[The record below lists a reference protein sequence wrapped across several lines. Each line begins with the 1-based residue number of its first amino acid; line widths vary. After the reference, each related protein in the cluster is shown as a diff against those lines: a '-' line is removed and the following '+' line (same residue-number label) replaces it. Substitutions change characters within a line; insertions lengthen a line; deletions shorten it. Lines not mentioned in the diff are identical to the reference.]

1 VGRYVL
7 DGKCR
12 SCGVTSEGNRF
23 VSYLDD
29 YPLSWQHL
37 VEVLPDGVA
46 LVDEH
51 GAVRYAN
58 ERLVA
63 MSGYSLAQLV
73 GQQLAALVPSTDA
86 PAKAVRRRR
95 RSVAATSDERSAT
108 ERMLVRADEV
118 EVAVTVSLSPLTA
131 DDRAWVL
138 VIVRDDSERR
148 MAERLRAEMELRF
161 RLAFEDN
168 MAPMIFTDLEDRVMA
183 ANDAF
188 CQMIGFPLDEV
199 IGFDSKP
206 FTFPEDIGI
215 TEESLRHSIEEVAEQ
230 TRYVKRYRHKNG
242 RLIWVEV
249 SRSPALDDD
258 GRILYFVISE
268 RDITDR
274 VNRDMVL
281 RLRSEVNRVALSAST
296 ELEFLQQVCDVLVD
310 VGGYALAWVAITP
323 AVDNGGVEIVCAAG
337 ATEYLYGP
345 MASWWG
351 TPESGNGIAGQ
362 ALRTNL
368 SQVVNEPALTAMHEP
383 WRERADQFGF
393 GSWVAIPDEYGSRR
407 AALVVYDHKV
417 MAFDQTTVEGLE
429 EIVRESELAVVHVRS
444 VNETAAAL
452 EETTLAMKELHEAE
466 YALGESE
473 RRFRLAFEDNMAP
486 MVFSDLEDRAIA
498 VNDAFCRMVGFEREE
513 LMGKDSKQF
522 TFPED
527 VGITEEHHARLSG
540 DGTEQI
546 RYVKR
551 YLRKDGRVIVSE
563 VSRSAARD
571 ESGNTLYFV
580 SSERDVTEE
589 HALTEQLSH
598 QALHDPLTGLANR
611 VLFEDRLLQAHAR
624 SVRDQGIGAVL
635 LLDLDDFKGVN
646 DTHGHLVGD
655 QLLTGIAR
663 RFEMVTRSSDT
674 LCRFGGDEFLY
685 LAEGLDDAEEAEEVA
700 RRLLATLEV
709 PFSFDGLH
717 LAQHASIGIVVWDAL
732 STDSAEFVQN
742 ADVALY
748 EAKAQQ
754 RGGYAVFTPSMHQKA
769 ISRFEIVQEL
779 RHALQVGELSM
790 HYQPIVDLA
799 TTDVVGFEALMRWDH
814 PDRGWV
820 APSVFIPLAEQS
832 ELILELGK
840 FALREAVTAA
850 SSWERSGPSE
860 IPAYVSVNLSAHQFR
875 DPGLVA
881 MIEEAL
887 ATSGLAAER
896 LIIEITERA
905 ALIDV
910 NESVSV
916 IQDLDQLGVGI
927 ALDDFGTGYSS
938 LSYLA
943 LLHPRVIKID
953 QSFVSPVHGSRRND
967 TLLETMISLGNKLDM
982 TMLAEGIETSEQLE
996 LLRDLGCELGQGFLF
1011 SAAVPAKEI
1020 AHMLDLAPNNWSI
1033 GSAS

>member
-1 VGRYVL
+1 V
-7 DGKCR
+7 
-12 SCGVTSEGNRF
+12 N
-23 VSYLDD
+23 YLDEF
-29 YPLSWQHL
+29 PLSWQHL

-51 GAVRYAN
+51 GAIRYAN

-63 MSGYSLAQLV
+63 MSGYSLEQLV
-73 GQQLAALVPSTDA
+73 GQQLTVLVPTLAA
-86 PAKAVRRRR
+86 PAKTAKRKK
-95 RSVAATSDERSAT
+95 RSAT
-108 ERMLVRADEV
+108 TTRDEPSGAERKLVRAV
-118 EVAVTVSLSPLTA
+118 EGELAVTVSYSPLTA

-138 VIVRDDSERR
+138 VIVRDDSDRR
-148 MAERLRAEMELRF
+148 LAERSRAEMEMRF

-168 MAPMIFTDLEDRVMA
+168 MAPMIFTDREDRVMA

-188 CQMIGFPLDEV
+188 CQMVGLTIDEV
-199 IGFDSKP
+199 LGFDSKP

-215 TEESLRHSIEEVAEQ
+215 TEESLRHSIHEVAEQ
-230 TRYVKRYRHKNG
+230 TRYVKRYMHKSG

-249 SRSPALDDD
+249 SRSPALDDE

-296 ELEFLQQVCDVLVD
+296 ELEFLQQLCDVLVG
-310 VGGYALAWVAITP
+310 VGGYALAWIAIIP
-323 AVDNGGVEIVCAAG
+323 VVDNGGAEIVCAAG
-337 ATEYLYGP
+337 ATDYLYGDQ
-345 MASWWG
+345 ASWWG
-351 TPESGNGIAGQ
+351 TPESGRGIAGR
-362 ALRTNL
+362 ALRTNVTE
-368 SQVVNEPALTAMHEP
+368 VVNDSTDTEMVGD
-383 WRERADQFGF
+383 WRERSEQFGF
-393 GSWVAIPDEYGSRR
+393 RSWAAIPDSYGSRR
-407 AALVVYDHKV
+407 AALLVHDYRPFT
-417 MAFDQTTVEGLE
+417 FDQTTVQGLE

-444 VNETAAAL
+444 VNRTAAAL
-452 EETTLAMKELHEAE
+452 EETTLAVKELHEAE
-466 YALGESE
+466 HALGESE

-513 LMGKDSKQF
+513 LLGKDSKQF

-527 VGITEEHHARLSG
+527 VGITEENHARLSV
-540 DGTEQI
+540 DSTEQI
-546 RYVKR
+546 RYEKR
-551 YLRKDGRVIVSE
+551 YLRKDGRVIISE

-571 ESGNTLYFV
+571 EAGNTLYFV

-589 HALTEQLSH
+589 RGLTEQLSH

-611 VLFEDRLLQAHAR
+611 VLFDDRLLQAHAR
-624 SVRDQGIGAVL
+624 CVRDQGIGAVL

-655 QLLTGIAR
+655 QLLMGIAR

-685 LAEGLDDAEEAEEVA
+685 LAEGLASAEEAEEVA
-700 RRLLATLEV
+700 RRLLATLDV

-748 EAKAQQ
+748 EAKALK

-799 TTDVVGFEALMRWDH
+799 TTDVVGFEALMRWEH
-814 PDRGWV
+814 PERGWV
-820 APSVFIPLAEQS
+820 APSIFIPLAEQS

-850 SSWERSGPSE
+850 SSWEPSGPGQNL
-860 IPAYVSVNLSAHQFR
+860 AYVSVNLSAHQFR

-881 MIEEAL
+881 IIEEAL
-887 ATSGLAAER
+887 GTSGLAADR
-896 LIIEITERA
+896 LVIEITERA

-916 IQDLDQLGVGI
+916 IQHLDQLGIGI

-953 QSFVSPVHGSRRND
+953 QSFVSPVDASRSND
-967 TLLETMISLGNKLDM
+967 ALLETMISLGNKLDM
-982 TMLAEGIETSEQLE
+982 TMLAEGIETVAQLE

-1011 SAAVPAKEI
+1011 SPAVPAKEI
-1020 AHMLDLAPNNWSI
+1020 AHMLDLGPSNWNVES
-1033 GSAS
+1033 GA

>member
-1 VGRYVL
+1 
-7 DGKCR
+7 
-12 SCGVTSEGNRF
+12 
-23 VSYLDD
+23 VSYLDE

-46 LVDEH
+46 LVDE
-51 GAVRYAN
+51 GGDIRYAN
-58 ERLVA
+58 ERLITL
-63 MSGYSLAQLV
+63 SGYSLEQLV
-73 GQQLAALVPSTDA
+73 GLAVAELVPSGDV
-86 PAKAVRRRR
+86 PARAARRKRR
-95 RSVAATSDERSAT
+95 AVAAATDERSGA
-108 ERMLVRADEV
+108 ERHLVRVDGGDV
-118 EVAVTVSLSPLTA
+118 PVTVSVSPLTIA
-131 DDRAWVL
+131 ERAWRL
-138 VIVRDDSERR
+138 VIIRDDSERR
-148 MAERLRAEMELRF
+148 QAERSRAEMELRF

-183 ANDAF
+183 ANEAF
-188 CQMIGFPLDEV
+188 CHMVGLSLDEV
-199 IGFDSKP
+199 LGFDSKP

-215 TEESLRHSIEEVAEQ
+215 TEESLRHSIHEVAEQ
-230 TRYVKRYRHKNG
+230 TRYVKRYMHKNG

-249 SRSPALDDD
+249 SRSPALDDE

-296 ELEFLQQVCDVLVD
+296 ELEFLQQVCDVLVG
-310 VGGYALAWVAITP
+310 VGGYALAWIAIIP
-323 AVDNGGVEIVCAAG
+323 LIDNGGAEIVCAAG
-337 ATEYLYGP
+337 ATDYLYGDR
-345 MASWWG
+345 AAWWG
-351 TPESGNGIAGQ
+351 TPESGRGIVGR
-362 ALRTNL
+362 ALHT
-368 SQVVNEPALTAMHEP
+368 SVTEVVNDPANTKMNEP
-383 WRERADQFGF
+383 WRERAEQFKF
-393 GSWVAIPDEYGSRR
+393 RSWVAIPDRYGTRR
-407 AALVVYDHKV
+407 AALLVHDYKPF
-417 MAFDQTTVEGLE
+417 AFDQTTVEGLE

-444 VNETAAAL
+444 VNQTAAAL
-452 EETTLAMKELHEAE
+452 EETTLAIKELHDAE
-466 YALGESE
+466 HALGESE
-473 RRFRLAFEDNMAP
+473 LRFRLAFEDNMAP

-513 LMGKDSKQF
+513 LLGHDSKQF

-527 VGITEEHHARLSG
+527 IGITEEHHARLSG

-580 SSERDVTEE
+580 SSERDITEE
-589 HALTEQLSH
+589 RALTDQLSH

-611 VLFEDRLLQAHAR
+611 VLFDDRLLQAHAR
-624 SVRDQGIGAVL
+624 CVRDQGIGAVL

-655 QLLTGIAR
+655 QLLMGIAR

-685 LAEGLDDAEEAEEVA
+685 LAEGLDSADEAEEVA
-700 RRLLATLEV
+700 RRLLATLDV

-748 EAKAQQ
+748 EAKALK

-814 PDRGWV
+814 PERGWV
-820 APSVFIPLAEQS
+820 APGIFIPLAEQS

-840 FALREAVTAA
+840 FALREAVNAA
-850 SSWERSGPSE
+850 STWEPSGPGE
-860 IPAYVSVNLSAHQFR
+860 HLAYVSVNLSAHQFR

-881 MIEEAL
+881 IIEEAL
-887 ATSGLAAER
+887 ATSGLAPDR
-896 LIIEITERA
+896 LVIEITERA

-916 IQDLDQLGVGI
+916 IQHLDRLGIGI

-953 QSFVSPVHGSRRND
+953 QSFVSPVDGRRSSD

-982 TMLAEGIETSEQLE
+982 TMLAEGIETVEQLE

-1020 AHMLDLAPNNWSI
+1020 AHMIDLAPSNWSM
-1033 GSAS
+1033 GSEA